1 MARKSA
7 VRNNL
12 ESSYYRIQGLVEK
25 EEFVRYAQATDITAI
40 QQNLLAALQCLDAD
54 EEKVGPEYYD
64 NALTDLLDSESVIS
78 RRQKAY
84 TLWRTAASRLK
95 YSIESVKSYV
105 STLRKDVQN
114 ASGRPQTENDLENLL
129 KMAEDASSWLASTE
143 TSQGALG
150 TNVEPIVPDIELL
163 DRAAALDKE
172 LLSISSK
179 KIVPTTSVTNETPS
193 ASENASDVNA
203 GEPSETVSSPP
214 EIPEKE
220 DL

>member
-1 MARKSA
+1 M
-7 VRNNL
+7 RNNL
-12 ESSYYRIQGLVEK
+12 ESNYYRIQGLVEK
-25 EEFVRYAQATDITAI
+25 EDFVRYAQATEINAI
-40 QQNLLAALQCLDAD
+40 QQNLLATLQCLDAD

-64 NALTDLLDSESVIS
+64 SALKELLDSESVIS

-84 TLWRTAASRLK
+84 TLWHTAASRLK

-105 STLRKDVQN
+105 STLRKDVRN
-114 ASGRPQTENDLENLL
+114 AAGRPQTENDLENLL

-150 TNVEPIVPDIELL
+150 TNVEPIVSDIELL
-163 DRAAALDKE
+163 DHAGALDKE

-179 KIVPTTSVTNETPS
+179 KIVTTTPATNETPS

-203 GEPSETVSSPP
+203 GEPSETAPPQP